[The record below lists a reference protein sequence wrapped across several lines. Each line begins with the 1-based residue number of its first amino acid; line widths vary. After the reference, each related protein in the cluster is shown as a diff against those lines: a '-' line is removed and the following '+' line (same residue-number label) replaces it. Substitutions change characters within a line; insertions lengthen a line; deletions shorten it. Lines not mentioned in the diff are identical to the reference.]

1 MTRSLFFVQNCKVLV
16 LCPEWQ
22 VHIFLSLTLMTS
34 WLFFDINGKFF
45 GALPNVRNYKITVLL
60 FLFSFFH
67 AKWEW
72 SLFFVLND
80 LVRCSFFCS
89 IWPKFSVPCLPCTES
104 FCRVLFQKRYC
115 FLSVV
120 RNDFLGLKSKG
131 SMFFVLNDK
140 TFLLFVLN
148 ALNLTFL
155 SKIL

>member
-60 FLFSFFH
+60 FLFFFFSRKMRMVVVLCP
-67 AKWEW
+67 KWPS
-72 SLFFVLND
+72 SLFV
-80 LVRCSFFCS
+80 FCS